1 MPDNAAEMMRMQQEA
16 IRRVRSM
23 QERAQRSV
31 RSEPADSADDGAPA
45 AVPAAASPAPAP
57 PTRRRLRRA
66 PQKSPVQSAFSRL
79 LTGDSEQMLLLVRL
93 RILMD
98 ERTDPALIL
107 ALLYVIL

>member
-45 AVPAAASPAPAP
+45 AGPVPHRPRLHRPPDGGCAAHRKNPRCS
-57 PTRRRLRRA
+57 RRFR
-66 PQKSPVQSAFSRL
+66 
-79 LTGDSEQMLLLVRL
+79 GC
-93 RILMD
+93 
-98 ERTDPALIL
+98 
-107 ALLYVIL
+107 